1 MKRGYG
7 YLFSAFQKCKNTFE
21 MTSRNA
27 MGKRHGGQ
35 MEECKRKER
44 ELKRIGGRLI
54 ARGEAITAQL

>member
-1 MKRGYG
+1 MKRGDG
-7 YLFSAFQKCKNTFE
+7 YLFSTFQKCKNTFE